1 MNYLSLTFLFVLFGA
16 LSSVFGQSNAPQTT
30 VEDTTKR
37 NARYTGDG
45 IFDIIE
51 EEPVFPGGDE
61 AMQQFIRDNLVY
73 PAEAKEK
80 GEQGKVYVRFV
91 VEADGT
97 ITNVVIARGV
107 SPSIDAEA
115 LRIVKLMPNWNP
127 GMYKGTPV
135 LTNVVIPIVFKL

>member
-1 MNYLSLTFLFVLFGA
+1 MKLLISSL
-16 LSSVFGQSNAPQTT
+16 
-30 VEDTTKR
+30 
-37 NARYTGDG
+37 
-45 IFDIIE
+45 

-61 AMQQFIRDNLVY
+61 AMQKFIKDNLVY
-73 PAEAKEK
+73 PAEDKEK

-115 LRIVKLMPNWNP
+115 LRIVKMMPSWMP
-127 GMYKGTPV
+127 GKQRGRPV
-135 LTNVVIPIVFKL
+135 VT

>member
-1 MNYLSLTFLFVLFGA
+1 MKIFSLTWLTVFFVLMS
-16 LSSVFGQSNAPQTT
+16 LNNSFGQTNASS
-30 VEDTTKR
+30 DTTKR
-37 NARYTGDG
+37 LAPPPSEE
-45 IFDIIE
+45 ILEQPFD
-51 EEPVFPGGDE
+51 EEPYYTEGEE
-61 AMQQFIRDNLVY
+61 AMQKFIKDNLVY

-97 ITNVVIARGV
+97 ITNVSIARGV

-115 LRIVKLMPNWNP
+115 MRIVKLMSNWNP
-127 GMYKGTPV
+127 GKYKGTPL